1 MKRGLLMNEQ
11 DVPLTPAGGPT
22 GSPGELL
29 RAARQAAGLHIDAL
43 AVSLKVSVSK
53 LQALESDN
61 FDVFPD
67 TIFVRALAASVCR
80 TLKIDAAPVLALMPQ
95 GNKYTLPQNNRGINE
110 AFRGDFGGRSAFW
123 RNTSPLK
130 NPTAWA
136 VMVLLMGALVLVFL
150 PRTPEDSLGAGVDSV
165 PSVPADVVA
174 SQNAPRAESVM
185 PTPPAPDRA
194 EVVQTP
200 VAQALKAVAST
211 PAPVKEKAASMAAVA
226 AVAPS
231 APSLGASAVP
241 MPSGTLVFKA
251 RSSSWVKVRDAAGA
265 TVLQRTLAAG
275 ESVAVPSNSSLPWS
289 VVVGRAD
296 VTDVYVRGALFDV
309 VSASRENVAR
319 FEVK

>member
-80 TLKIDAAPVLALMPQ
+80 TLKIDAAPVLALMPH

-110 AFRGDFGGRSAFW
+110 VFRGDFGGRSAFW

-136 VMVLLMGALVLVFL
+136 VIVLLMGALVLVFL
-150 PRTPEDSLGAGVDSV
+150 PRTPEDSLGAGVGSA
-165 PSVPADVVA
+165 PSAPADVVA
-174 SQNAPRAESVM
+174 SQNPSRAESVM
-185 PTPPAPDRA
+185 PTPPAPDRT
-194 EVVQTP
+194 EVVQAP
-200 VAQALKAVAST
+200 VAQTLKAVAST
-211 PAPVKEKAASMAAVA
+211 PAPVKEKAASTPPAVA
-226 AVAPS
+226 ALS
-231 APSLGASAVP
+231 GASAAP
-241 MPSGTLVFKA
+241 IPSGTLVFKA

-275 ESVAVPSNSSLPWS
+275 ESVAVPSNSNLPWS